1 MYRVRVCVAAF
12 LAACLAATF
21 SAPAFAQVSVS
32 PTLELP
38 AITVVTPQTN
48 PKPNLIK
55 PKSSNATSQGSG
67 TMPTKPKVA
76 VSPTSVP
83 TPTDQVASSVSVIT
97 AHDIEV
103 MQRRTGPDALRDVP
117 GINVVQTGGPGGLTS
132 VFMRGTNANHTK
144 VLIDGIDVS
153 DPSNANRS
161 YDLGQL
167 LTNDIAQ
174 MEVLRGPQS
183 GLYGADALGGVIVIT
198 TQEGSGPPKIT
209 GTIEGGSFGT
219 FNQYASANGS
229 EDHFRY
235 AINAGHFRSTDTPVT
250 PLDLLA
256 TGEAR
261 LNDSYDNQTYTTKFG
276 VDITPFLTVNTVAR
290 YTDATLKFM
299 GDNFANFP
307 AVFPDDTHSIQMVH
321 QFYTRGET
329 VLSLLGGA
337 FKNYFAVGYTND
349 WNSNFSPDVLPNV
362 SINQGQRIKYDW
374 RGVATL
380 APGQILVVGLEDQ
393 TERLEAPDT
402 TAEESNRAAYAEFQS
417 KVAKTFFLAANIR
430 VDDNEDFGSHTTWR
444 VAPGAVLPWTDTEI
458 KGSAG
463 TAFKAPSLSQRF
475 IDLPAFLFFANR
487 NLLPEQSFGYDYG
500 FEQPVFDNRFRFGAT
515 YFHNNITNLIEFT
528 PFDPVTF
535 ISSNANIGR
544 ATTRGVESFA
554 SLAITRQFGVR
565 ADYTRTIAIDD
576 DTGLELLRRP
586 KNKASLT
593 ATYAP
598 ADPWTLSA
606 TLLRVG
612 DWLDFDRFGTRTL
625 TAPGYTV
632 VNLAGS
638 YKVTDNA
645 SLFGRIDN
653 AFDRHYEDP
662 TGFLRPGIGFF
673 AGVKLNN

>member
-1 MYRVRVCVAAF
+1 MYRVCVRVAAV
-12 LAACLAATF
+12 LAANLAIFA
-21 SAPAFAQVSVS
+21 SPAFAQVSVS
-32 PTLELP
+32 PRLELP
-38 AITVVTPQTN
+38 AITVVAPQEN

-55 PKSSNATSQGSG
+55 PKSSNVTSQGSG
-67 TMPTKPKVA
+67 TTPTKPKVA

-97 AHDIEV
+97 AHDMEV
-103 MQRRTGPDALRDVP
+103 MQRRTGPDALQDVP
-117 GINVVQTGGPGGLTS
+117 GINVIQTGGPGGLTS
-132 VFMRGTNANHTK
+132 IFMRGTNSNHTK

-153 DPSNANRS
+153 DPSNANRN
-161 YDLGQL
+161 YDIGQL

-198 TQEGSGPPKIT
+198 TQEGNGPPKVS
-209 GTIEGGSFGT
+209 GTIEAGSFGT
-219 FNQYASANGS
+219 FNQYVSASGS

-256 TGEAR
+256 PGETR

-276 VDITPFLTVNTVAR
+276 LDVTPYLTFNTVAR
-290 YTDATLKFM
+290 YTDATLKFT
-299 GDNFANFP
+299 GDNFNNFP
-307 AVFPDDTHSIQMVH
+307 LVFPDDTHSIQTVH
-321 QFYTRGET
+321 QLYTRGET
-329 VLSLLGGA
+329 VVSLFNGA
-337 FKNYFAVGYTND
+337 FKNYFAVGYTD
-349 WNSNFSPDVLPNV
+349 DRNSNFSPDVLPNI

-380 APGQILVVGLEDQ
+380 APGQILILGLEDQ
-393 TERLEAPDT
+393 TERLEVPTT
-402 TAEESNRAAYAEFQS
+402 TAQESNRAAYAEFQS
-417 KVAKTFFLAANIR
+417 RIAKWFFLAANIR
-430 VDDNEDFGSHTTWR
+430 IDDNEDFGSHTTWR
-444 VAPGAVLPWTDTEI
+444 VAPGVVVPWTETEI

-463 TAFKAPSLSQRF
+463 TAFKAPSLTQRF
-475 IDLPAFLFFANR
+475 VDFPFFVANR
-487 NLLPEQSFGYDYG
+487 DLLPEQSFGYDYG
-500 FEQPVFDNRFRFGAT
+500 FEQPLLNNQVRFGAT
-515 YFHNNITNLIEFT
+515 YYHNDITNLIEGT
-528 PFDPVTF
+528 PFIPAIMAF
-535 ISSNANIGR
+535 SNANIGS
-544 ATTRGVESFA
+544 ATTRGVESFV
-554 SLAITRQFGVR
+554 SLAITREFGIR
-565 ADYTRTIAIDD
+565 GDYTRTIAIDD

-612 DWLDFDRFGTRTL
+612 DWVDFDRFGSTTL